1 MASDKFGNNPVAPL
15 YNATGRNPRD
25 VDMGN
30 PGKALG
36 SVGSSGAGG
45 KDFGIPGKQ
54 AQATDLGAS
63 FISPLNSQ
71 NLLWGDPLERRA
83 GYQRQSNVRRRDS
96 SNPGA
101 TYDAEGNELD
111 VDAMERVAKG
121 ISIINEQNSGYKGPD
136 NSLKITGGKFD
147 SGGGALFSA
156 TGEGASLAGSR
167 NTTTGYNDAP
177 LTQTSKPAKVKTEAQ
192 KSRDR
197 ETAKARRAL
206 KSDIQKSGTTE
217 QKERIAKEGLTGR
230 KRPTTRTPSRRPSSP
245 SAAPSRAQPSIRI
258 ENTGANTINNGPG
271 ASDFKV

>member
-25 VDMGN
+25 MEMGT

-36 SVGSSGAGG
+36 SVGSSGAGY
-45 KDFGIPGKQ
+45 KDFGTPGKQ
-54 AQATDLGAS
+54 AQAADL
-63 FISPLNSQ
+63 SQ
-71 NLLWGDPLERRA
+71 NIYSPFNQWGGFRGNDPFTTYGA
-83 GYQRQSNVRRRDS
+83 QRQRRSNGG
-96 SNPGA
+96 NPGA
-101 TYDAEGNELD
+101 TYDAEGREMD
-111 VDAMERVAKG
+111 VDALERVAKG

-177 LTQTSKPAKVKTEAQ
+177 STQTSKPTKVKTEAQ
-192 KSRDR
+192 RSRDR

-206 KSDIQKSGTTE
+206 NSDIKKSGTAE
-217 QKERIAKEGLTGR
+217 QKERIEKEGLTGR
-230 KRPTTRTPSRRPSSP
+230 KNPTTKAPSRRPSSSP
-245 SAAPSRAQPSIRI
+245 TAPSRAQPSIRV

-271 ASDFKV
+271 ASDFKI